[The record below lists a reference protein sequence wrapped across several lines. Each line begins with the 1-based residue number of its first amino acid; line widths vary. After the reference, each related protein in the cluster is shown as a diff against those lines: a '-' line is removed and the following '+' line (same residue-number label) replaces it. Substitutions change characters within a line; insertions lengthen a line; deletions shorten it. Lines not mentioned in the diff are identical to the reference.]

1 MKELEKN
8 TSQHITTL
16 EREKAV
22 IEEKLQNFE
31 RKMQD
36 ENRQKEKEIFEL
48 KERIE
53 QSGVKLNGNI
63 SILEDEIS
71 NYKLRI
77 AELERR
83 ESDLIA

>member
-1 MKELEKN
+1 
-8 TSQHITTL
+8 
-16 EREKAV
+16 
-22 IEEKLQNFE
+22 
-31 RKMQD
+31 MQD
-36 ENRQKEKEIFEL
+36 ENRQKEKEILEL